1 MTTSCILWLIFPDVS
16 FSCPVCLYFVSR
28 LVLGVNCNP
37 PPSYNTTMQAMA
49 DATPEPFDCPDL
61 RALNLPA
68 CPVAVWS
75 VTFDLFHILDST
87 RALLDQNLCSNQK
100 TNKIQYFKHLAP
112 NRVMTENNHSGV
124 WLLLASL
131 TLQVCHLLASVGP
144 ELSSQTAVTQS
155 SLTNLFLNFQRQIL
169 RLDDVSSSR
178 LQ

>member
-1 MTTSCILWLIFPDVS
+1 
-16 FSCPVCLYFVSR
+16 
-28 LVLGVNCNP
+28 
-37 PPSYNTTMQAMA
+37 MA
-49 DATPEPFDCPDL
+49 DATPEPFNCPDL

-87 RALLDQNLCSNQK
+87 RALVDQNLCSNQK
-100 TNKIQYFKHLAP
+100 TNKIQYFKYLAP
-112 NRVMTENNHSGV
+112 NRIMTENNHSGV

-155 SLTNLFLNFQRQIL
+155 SFKFSKANPQVRWCFKRQAAVTLTGQWEAAACVIYSMKWSHF
-169 RLDDVSSSR
+169 
-178 LQ
+178 